1 MGLVGKV
8 ACPLFL
14 LLACSDFD
22 ELRRNK
28 PHRLTVSVVDL
39 FHFDGGTFAQPA
51 SGTMGDIAV
60 YVDNADHGWN
70 VLNGTWLDAG
80 IAVVDDVPPG
90 FTLIAR
96 PDDPVFFSIGGATEV
111 DLGTDFIGPPATT
124 GGTGTIASFTAT
136 GAVETDA
143 GTFVT
148 VRAPDYGIVVDNVTA
163 FDPPGFAALREASA
177 DSFVFDHDWSLLP
190 LPTDQTVQLVEL
202 PLLVLNDGSML
213 WTAAKAGTGRAT
225 LSTGVPKVV
234 DVPLSDPPAGN
245 IPASSFD
252 LSALTAAVSTNVP
265 DAGQVGV
272 WARTL
277 LADSDAYSALPV
289 QALFVPAPGAS
300 VTAPAMTVQPFPG
313 QPLLQVQLV
322 IESQVTVGTASET
335 SLISASAT
343 GPIGDEGW
351 KSKAVLP
358 VGELVVSDASGI
370 LAPTL
375 SWSGTAQY
383 YAVAALAL
391 AIDDTG
397 ALVSTPVDYYVVFGN
412 ECRLRP
418 NVLQVGTP
426 YVFIV
431 EAIDCGQTLQTSPL
445 RTTPSTTCSNAY
457 NRTLVY
463 LPQSG

>member
-1 MGLVGKV
+1 MKRAVLCV
-8 ACPLFL
+8 L
-14 LLACSDFD
+14 LAAACSDFD

-28 PHRLTVSVVDL
+28 PHRLTVNVVDL

-51 SGTMGDIAV
+51 SADLGNIAV

-70 VLNGTWLDAG
+70 VLDGTWLDAG
-80 IAVVDDVPPG
+80 LAVVDDVPPG

-96 PDDPVFFSIGGATEV
+96 PDDPVFFSIGDATEV
-111 DLGTDFIGPPATT
+111 DLGTDFTGPPAAI
-124 GGTGTIASFTAT
+124 GGTGTVASFTTT
-136 GAVETDA
+136 GAVMTDG

-148 VRAPDYGIVVDNVTA
+148 VRAPDYGIVVDNVTS
-163 FDPPGFAALREASA
+163 FDPPGFAALRQGAP
-177 DSFVFDHDWSLLP
+177 DNFVFDHDWSLLP
-190 LPTDQTVQLVEL
+190 LPTAQTVQLVEL
-202 PLLVLNDGSML
+202 PLQVLNDGSLL
-213 WTAAKAGTGRAT
+213 WTAAKSGTGLAT

-234 DVPLSDPPAGN
+234 GVALSDPPAGN
-245 IPASSFD
+245 IAASSFD
-252 LSALTAAVSTNVP
+252 LTALSAAVSANVP
-265 DAGQVGV
+265 DAGTLGV

-277 LADSDAYSALPV
+277 LADTDAYSALPV
-289 QALFVPAPGAS
+289 QALFVASPGAS
-300 VTAPAMTVQPFPG
+300 VTSPAMTVQPFPG

-322 IESQVTVGTASET
+322 VESQVTLDTASET

-343 GPIGDEGW
+343 GPIGDESW

-358 VGELVVSDASGI
+358 VGELTVSDASGI

-375 SWSGTAQY
+375 SWTGTAQY
-383 YAVAALAL
+383 FAVAALAL

-397 ALVSTPVDYYVVFGN
+397 ALISTPVDYYVVFGN

-426 YVFIV
+426 YVFVV

-445 RTTPSTTCSNAY
+445 RTAPSTTCSNAY